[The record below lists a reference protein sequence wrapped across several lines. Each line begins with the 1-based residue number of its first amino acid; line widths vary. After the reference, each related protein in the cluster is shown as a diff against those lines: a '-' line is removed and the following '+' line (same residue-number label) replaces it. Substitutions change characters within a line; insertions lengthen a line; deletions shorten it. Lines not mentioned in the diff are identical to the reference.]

1 MWPISIF
8 KKKPVA
14 WLLII
19 FLALSIFCFVSLQ
32 SNMNRQ
38 TSVEVNNIKSRKD
51 FGHESTMRLQKNVE
65 DNNAKSQKE
74 LSNESTTI
82 RQKNAEDN
90 NNTKSWKGFGPESST
105 RLQKNAEDNNN
116 TKSWKGFGPERGLYN
131 FTLVTAMLDI
141 GRGNWTKQSRP
152 YNTYLSYMEG
162 LLQLDVNMVV
172 FVEPKGKP
180 FIEWMRRG
188 RENRTRITVTTL
200 KDLPYYRYKDRMAE
214 IMNSSEYKK
223 DNELVAQQLCESYV
237 PEYDILQLSKLY
249 FINRTITENPFQTNF
264 FIWLDGG
271 YGHGQDIYPK
281 NRLWFPKNLFEFAD
295 RATFLE
301 RTPGVKNLEEK
312 QKILHKLSV
321 NAMPGGFFAGG
332 SKILSALYALQV
344 RLVEEW
350 MSSGIVDD
358 DQTAYMLLYYK
369 NPSMFRLVPADWF
382 DVFKLFNS
390 ETS

>member
-116 TKSWKGFGPERGLYN
+116 TKSWKGFGPESSTRLQKNAEDNNNTKSWKCFGPERGLYN

-200 KDLPYYRYKDRMAE
+200 KDLPYY
-214 IMNSSEYKK
+214 
-223 DNELVAQQLCESYV
+223 
-237 PEYDILQLSKLY
+237 
-249 FINRTITENPFQTNF
+249 RTITENPFQTNF